1 MIHENE
7 YIKVIFYIALFLSIP
22 GPTNTL
28 LLCSGYTQGFIK
40 SIKLILS
47 EWLGYLLA
55 VSAWGL
61 LFTYLAQHGNL
72 VLSVIKLFSAC
83 YVVYLA
89 IKVWRFSFHQ
99 ISGNITFGTV
109 FITTLLNPK
118 AFLFADSIIPPS
130 AFIYQDSYIQAM
142 FALLLA
148 LLPISFIWTYAGTLI
163 SLNDASSQRRLKPTL
178 FYRGASL
185 VISLFA
191 ASMFYKS
198 ASTMF

>member
-1 MIHENE
+1 MIHGSE
-7 YIKVIFYIALFLSIP
+7 YIKITLYIALFLIIP

-28 LLCSGYTQGFIK
+28 LLCSGYTQGFVK
-40 SIKLILS
+40 SIKLTLS

-55 VSAWGL
+55 VTAWGL
-61 LFTYLAQHGNL
+61 LFNYLAQHGNP
-72 VLSVIKLFSAC
+72 VLSVIKFLSAF

-89 IKVWRFSFHQ
+89 IKVWKFSLHQ
-99 ISGNITFGTV
+99 TSGKITFSTV

-118 AFLFADSIIPPS
+118 AFVFADSIIPPS
-130 AFIYQDSYIQAM
+130 AFIYQHSYIQAM
-142 FALLLA
+142 LCLLLA
-148 LLPISFIWTYAGTLI
+148 LLPMSFIWIYFGTLMNI
-163 SLNDASSQRRLKPTL
+163 SGASSQHRLKPKL

-198 ASTMF
+198 VSIMF

>member
-7 YIKVIFYIALFLSIP
+7 YIKVILYIALFLSIP

-55 VSAWGL
+55 VTAWGL
-61 LFTYLAQHGNL
+61 LFTYLVQHGNL
-72 VLSVIKLFSAC
+72 VLSAIKFLSAF
-83 YVVYLA
+83 YVAYLA
-89 IKVWRFSFHQ
+89 IKVWRFSLHQ
-99 ISGNITFGTV
+99 ISGNITFSTV
-109 FITTLLNPK
+109 FITTLFNPK

-130 AFIYQDSYIQAM
+130 AFTYQDSYINAM
-142 FALLLA
+142 LALLLA
-148 LLPISFIWTYAGTLI
+148 LLPISFIWTYSGTLI
-163 SLNDASSQRRLKPTL
+163 SLNDASSQHRLKPAL

>member
-1 MIHENE
+1 MIHGIECVK
-7 YIKVIFYIALFLSIP
+7 ITLYIAFFLCIP

-28 LLCSGYTQGFIK
+28 LLCSGYTQGFVK
-40 SIKLILS
+40 SIKLTLS
-47 EWLGYLLA
+47 EWLGYLLS
-55 VSAWGL
+55 VTAWGL
-61 LFTYLAQHGNL
+61 LFNYLAQHGNPML
-72 VLSVIKLFSAC
+72 NVMKLLSAC

-89 IKVWRFSFHQ
+89 VKMWRFSLHQ
-99 ISGNITFGTV
+99 TSETISFSTI

-130 AFIYQDSYIQAM
+130 AFIYQDRYILAM
-142 FALLLA
+142 LCLFLA
-148 LLPISFIWTYAGTLI
+148 LLPISCIWIYSGTLI
-163 SLNDASSQRRLKPTL
+163 SLGQASSQSRLKPTL

-198 ASTMF
+198 VSIMF